1 MAPVL
6 ESSSDLKES
15 LNSVLDLS
23 PAALGD
29 SDVTQAVAVH
39 ESKPKGD
46 GPKPW
51 HVLLAT
57 WLGGVFDG
65 FDSSIFAMVLTPAVS
80 ELIGS
85 NSSAMVGQYGS
96 YIIALFLVGW
106 AVGAGFFGWLAD
118 RIGRAKTLTLTILV
132 YALCTGLCA
141 TAHSWWE
148 MGLYRFLVGA
158 GIGGEMGIGA
168 VLLTECWPKKSRIH
182 AVGFLAT
189 SLGTGYLLTAALNLL
204 IGGFGWRWL
213 FIAGIAPAF
222 LTLYIRTKLKEPEN
236 FTRMSEA
243 RTEAKN
249 THHAERTEEQ
259 HELLKSTLTAL
270 VSKENVRKTVIVSM
284 LTSCAIIAWWAVLSW
299 IPSWVNQI
307 TGGLAVEQRS
317 HVMIFKDL
325 GMIMSGVL
333 GGLIITKLGYR
344 KCMGWTFTLAFIA
357 TVAMFLGF
365 KTFTPMIF
373 PFIFAVGFFA
383 HVPFVLLWGY
393 IPELYETRIRGTA
406 FGVTYNFGRFAA
418 AAATLISGE
427 LIKVFGGSYALAAS
441 SIAGIFLVGTVI
453 SFVMPKPCGTLIDK

>member
-1 MAPVL
+1 MASCLKSSVIDLPPATL
-6 ESSSDLKES
+6 DES
-15 LNSVLDLS
+15 N
-23 PAALGD
+23 
-29 SDVTQAVAVH
+29 VTQTLQVQEH
-39 ESKPKGD
+39 QHKED

-65 FDSSIFAMVLTPAVS
+65 FDSSIFAMVLVPCVS

-85 NSSAMVGQYGS
+85 KSSSLVGQHGS

-106 AVGAGFFGWLAD
+106 AIGAAFFGALAD

-141 TAHSWWE
+141 TAHTWWE
-148 MGLYRFLVGA
+148 MGFYRFLVGA

-168 VLLTECWPKKSRIH
+168 VLLTECWPKKSRLH
-182 AVGFLAT
+182 AVGFMAT
-189 SLGTGYLLTAALNLL
+189 SLGFGYLLTASLNLML
-204 IGGFGWRWL
+204 GGFGWRWL
-213 FIAGIAPAF
+213 FFAGIAPAF

-236 FTRMSEA
+236 FTRMQDARAEALNTHKDTRSEA
-243 RTEAKN
+243 
-249 THHAERTEEQ
+249 Q
-259 HELLKSTLTAL
+259 HELLKPALSTL
-270 VSKENVRKTVIVSM
+270 VSKKNIRKTVIVSM

-299 IPSWVNQI
+299 IPSWINQI

-317 HVMIFKDL
+317 HVMIFKDI
-325 GMIMSGVL
+325 GMILSGIL

-357 TVAMFLGF
+357 TVGMFMSF
-365 KTFTPMIF
+365 KTFTPWIF
-373 PFIFAVGFFA
+373 PCILAVGFFA

-406 FGVTYNFGRFAA
+406 FGVTYNIGRFVA
-418 AAATLISGE
+418 AAATLVSGE
-427 LIKVFGGSYALAAS
+427 LIRVMGGSYAMAAS
-441 SIAGIFLVGTVI
+441 CVAGVFLLGTVV
-453 SFVMPKPCGTLIDK
+453 SFFMPKPCGKMIDS